1 MLRFEKRTTLACS
14 ALNLYNWHMLPDAFQ
29 TLTPPWEKVSI
40 VSRPE
45 SLQNGAKIKLQ
56 LSVGPLRISWV
67 ALHENFVEGR
77 RFDDVQLSGPFR
89 KWHHSHLFEPVTED
103 SSIMHDSITFEIP
116 GGRLLNRLASP
127 IVNRRLKKMF
137 HYRHQQLVS
146 IFGETP

>member
-14 ALNLYNWHMLPDAFQ
+14 ASTLYNWHMLPDAFQ

-56 LSVGPLRISWV
+56 LCVGPLRIFWV

-89 KWHHSHLFEPVTED
+89 KWHHSHLFEPVAED

-146 IFGETP
+146 IFGQIS